1 MSTDFRALLLARIEG
16 EDRPTATAELCLSPK
31 LASDYE
37 AARDALNAALLDRP
51 ANGDGEKKPAKLAGD
66 PLVKLRQAHEAAA
79 EALRGA
85 TVRVVFQAMPE
96 AEYRAYMA
104 AWSKLEK
111 DDPARSDDTGLI
123 LESLLR
129 VETLSGEKTS
139 LGRADVEQLIP
150 ALGAGEKARLASAAL
165 NCNNS
170 SIEAPDVPSSA
181 LR

>member
-31 LASDYE
+31 LAAEYE
-37 AARDALNAALLDRP
+37 AAREALNAALLDQP
-51 ANGDGEKKPAKLAGD
+51 SNGEDKKPAKLAGD
-66 PLVKLRQAHEAAA
+66 PLAKLRKAHEAAA

-111 DDPARSDDTGLI
+111 DDPARSDDTGII

-129 VETLSGEKTS
+129 VETLAGEKTS
-139 LGRADVEQLIP
+139 LGRADLEQLIP
-150 ALGAGEKARLASAAL
+150 ALGAGEKAHLAAAAL

-170 SIEAPDVPSSA
+170 SIEAPDLPSSA